1 VTCMFNGCVLFN
13 SDVSQW
19 NVSRAVDK
27 LQGMFYDCPLFDR
40 ELVSGWLLTAALRR
54 RLFLY
59 QIEMD
64 EKNDDDIDNN
74 DIGELD
80 MLKMSS

>member
-1 VTCMFNGCVLFN
+1 
-13 SDVSQW
+13 
-19 NVSRAVDK
+19 
-27 LQGMFYDCPLFDR
+27 MFYDCPLFDR

-64 EKNDDDIDNN
+64 EKNDDDIDDN
-74 DIGELD
+74 DIRELD
-80 MLKMSS
+80 LLKMSS